1 MSCILALGLWI
12 TFKNAKSKALQVHYY
27 IYSKDIIR
35 QWTVH
40 QLIPWSS
47 FKTWE
52 ANFLQIKGQE
62 NLFSSLEKLVF
73 PPTPILPPTHLRTT
87 IQLSVSLQ
95 GVMAFWAEQFLACG
109 MFPPPPHQQPF
120 SIPGFQTLMP
130 VGHSV
135 TVTTQTAHTHF
146 QMHLV
151 EKTLNKLFT
160 SFETQSNLSL
170 KKYLGKNIMSCISTF

>member
-73 PPTPILPPTHLRTT
+73 PPTPILPPHTLKDNHLAQCFSAGCYGILGRT
-87 IQLSVSLQ
+87 ILGMWDVSPT
-95 GVMAFWAEQFLACG
+95 
-109 MFPPPPHQQPF
+109 PPPTAIQYSWLPDINASWTLSHCDHPNCPHTFP
-120 SIPGFQTLMP
+120 S
-130 VGHSV
+130 
-135 TVTTQTAHTHF
+135 A
-146 QMHLV
+146 
-151 EKTLNKLFT
+151 
-160 SFETQSNLSL
+160 LS
-170 KKYLGKNIMSCISTF
+170 